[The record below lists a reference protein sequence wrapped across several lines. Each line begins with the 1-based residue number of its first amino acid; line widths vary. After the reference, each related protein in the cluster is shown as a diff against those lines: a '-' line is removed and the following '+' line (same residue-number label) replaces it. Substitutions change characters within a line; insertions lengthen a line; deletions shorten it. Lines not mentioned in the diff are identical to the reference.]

1 MTLATNLAHGYNICR
16 HRGACAIFI
25 LPVVVLLS
33 SQLCQNELKCAQTI
47 PASALTT
54 PPPPPPPPKK
64 KHEIAHLNM
73 ETSAPKAILASPY
86 TPPSLMGEA
95 LWKQHISKKK
105 VPYLTLSVMLPLWTV
120 VKISSFQKNIQS
132 I

>member
-1 MTLATNLAHGYNICR
+1 MCTNHTGKPSDY
-16 HRGACAIFI
+16 
-25 LPVVVLLS
+25 
-33 SQLCQNELKCAQTI
+33 
-47 PASALTT
+47 
-54 PPPPPPPPKK
+54 PPPKK
-64 KHEIAHLNM
+64 RKKNTHETAHLNI